1 MLPASLIRAFL
12 PKETKEMLN
21 ALRGSRTL
29 LLLVIGNL
37 PSVLEAVSN
46 VLSGSGHASAA
57 ENITKIATGVLS
69 VLTVVA
75 RIIPEDKK

>member
-1 MLPASLIRAFL
+1 
-12 PKETKEMLN
+12 MLN

-37 PSVLEAVSN
+37 PGVFEAVGN
-46 VLSGSGHASAA
+46 VLTGSGHAASA
-57 ENITKIATGVLS
+57 ENLTKIATGLLS

-75 RIIPEDKK
+75 RLIPEDKK